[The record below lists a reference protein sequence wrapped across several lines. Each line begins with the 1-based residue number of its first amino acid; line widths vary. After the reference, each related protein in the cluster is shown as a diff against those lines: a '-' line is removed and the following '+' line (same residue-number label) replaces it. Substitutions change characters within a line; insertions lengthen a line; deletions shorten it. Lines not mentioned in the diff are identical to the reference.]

1 MHTKK
6 LLESIPRAIRVLR
19 TLTLAVLD
27 GSLTLH
33 QTRVLYLITEGLGQS
48 QIAEQLQVSPA
59 AVCKL
64 MQQLTE
70 KGFITMC
77 PGKDRRER
85 HIELTKEGSKA
96 LTSVSRQVEKKL
108 KKSVGALTEQEREDL
123 LKGLDILDKLIGQI
137 KEG

>member
-1 MHTKK
+1 MHSKR
-6 LLESIPRAIRVLR
+6 LLESIPRAIRVFR

-27 GSLTLH
+27 GNLTLH

-64 MQQLTE
+64 MQQLAE
-70 KGFITMC
+70 KGFITMT

-85 HIELTKEGSKA
+85 ELSLTKEGSKA
-96 LTSVSRQVEKKL
+96 LTTVSRQLEKKL
-108 KKSVGALTEQEREDL
+108 NKGINTLSEKEKEDL
-123 LKGLDILDKLIGQI
+123 LRGLQILDRLIGQI
-137 KEG
+137 KAG